1 MFLCSDNSILFMP
14 KYAGVNALKSLM
26 DVFSEFC
33 SVWKNRSIQFVKPDG
48 PVLPGRAF
56 SSFCSSSH

>member
-26 DVFSEFC
+26 DVFSEF
-33 SVWKNRSIQFVKPDG
+33 VKPDG